1 MSESNKQGIDVAL
14 QRALDLA
21 NSAVDFDP
29 VKNIK
34 QTSEIKS
41 FNNDIMG
48 KTALA
53 GESSKNVP
61 QGSKPEKAQPNFVDY
76 RKNFVKEPLDVAKQ
90 SAEYT
95 LRVAELIGVFREY
108 KSSEGSGEK
117 NS

>member
-1 MSESNKQGIDVAL
+1 MSESNRRGIDVAL
-14 QRALDLA
+14 QRALGLA

-53 GESSKNVP
+53 RESSKNVP
-61 QGSKPEKAQPNFVDY
+61 QGSKPEEAQPNFVDY

-90 SAEYT
+90 SAEYV
-95 LRVAELIGVFREY
+95 RQAAELIGTFRAE
-108 KSSEGSGEK
+108 KSKG
-117 NS
+117 

>member
-1 MSESNKQGIDVAL
+1 MSESNGQGIDVAL
-14 QRALDLA
+14 QRALELA
-21 NSAVDFDP
+21 DSAVDFDP

-41 FNNDIMG
+41 FNNYIMG

-76 RKNFVKEPLDVAKQ
+76 RKNFVKEPPLDIAGQ
-90 SAEYT
+90 SAEYV
-95 LRVAELIGVFREY
+95 RQAAELIGAFRAE
-108 KSSEGSGEK
+108 KSEG
-117 NS
+117 

>member
-1 MSESNKQGIDVAL
+1 MSESNRPGIDVAL
-14 QRALDLA
+14 QRALGLA
-21 NSAVDFDP
+21 KSADNFYP

-76 RKNFVKEPLDVAKQ
+76 RKNFVKEPLDVARQ
-90 SAEYT
+90 SAKYA
-95 LRVAELIGVFREY
+95 RQAAELIGAFRAE
-108 KSSEGSGEK
+108 KSEG
-117 NS
+117 

>member
-1 MSESNKQGIDVAL
+1 MSESNRQGIDVAL
-14 QRALDLA
+14 QRALELA
-21 NSAVDFDP
+21 NSANNFDP

-90 SAEYT
+90 SAEYV
-95 LRVAELIGVFREY
+95 RQAAELIGAFRAE
-108 KSSEGSGEK
+108 KSEG
-117 NS
+117 

>member
-1 MSESNKQGIDVAL
+1 MSESNRQGINVAL
-14 QRALDLA
+14 QRALELA
-21 NSAVDFDP
+21 NSANNFDP

-53 GESSKNVP
+53 RESSKNVP

-76 RKNFVKEPLDVAKQ
+76 RKNFVKEPLDVPKQ
-90 SAEYT
+90 SAKYA
-95 LRVAELIGVFREY
+95 RQAAELINAFRAE
-108 KSSEGSGEK
+108 KSEG
-117 NS
+117 